1 MVLSPGDLL
10 WYESASVIHGRQWPL
25 NGRSYDNLFVHFKP
39 RGIHSW
45 YRSVIDIFWSI
56 GIYQFINVCSDEIH
70 KSESLPSPIS
80 LELIQQEQ
88 GKMAEVDTDW
98 DKFDYQSVA
107 QAR

>member
-1 MVLSPGDLL
+1 MVD
-10 WYESASVIHGRQWPL
+10 
-25 NGRSYDNLFVHFKP
+25 
-39 RGIHSW
+39 
-45 YRSVIDIFWSI
+45 IDSLTV
-56 GIYQFINVCSDEIH
+56 NVCSDEIH

-107 QAR
+107 QAG

>member
-1 MVLSPGDLL
+1 M
-10 WYESASVIHGRQWPL
+10 R
-25 NGRSYDNLFVHFKP
+25 
-39 RGIHSW
+39 
-45 YRSVIDIFWSI
+45 
-56 GIYQFINVCSDEIH
+56 SDEIH

-107 QAR
+107 QAG

>member
-1 MVLSPGDLL
+1 MSPGDLL

-56 GIYQFINVCSDEIH
+56 RRYQFINVCSDEIH